1 MLCFL
6 FFCFRLKHVVILNCC
21 ILTICV
27 LMAIFLPK
35 IGTIIR
41 YYYYFWHT
49 HAHLTALCPGQPRW
63 ALTRKVK
70 PIWILLK
77 QETVIGS
84 GISCLIC
91 KSAPYSRQITTQAY
105 HHSVFDQLDAIS
117 AAQSTVSNTEGILT
131 AYNAPVHPID
141 GAGRTMFSGCPVPWQ
156 AEALTT
162 GLPLNSGCK
171 FYCITKYIE

>member
-6 FFCFRLKHVVILNCC
+6 FFVSGSNMLWF
-21 ILTICV
+21 LTAASSLFVCWWQYFYQKLELLFGIT
-27 LMAIFLPK
+27 
-35 IGTIIR
+35 TISD
-41 YYYYFWHT
+41 T
-49 HAHLTALCPGQPRW
+49 HIHLTALCPGQPRW

-105 HHSVFDQLDAIS
+105 HYSVFDQLDAIS
-117 AAQSTVSNTEGILT
+117 AAQSTASNSEGILT

-141 GAGRTMFSGCPVPWQ
+141 GAGRIMFSGCPVPRQ

-171 FYCITKYIE
+171 F